1 MNKTIIVILILVVI
15 ALGGYF
21 LLRTPEVQAPGDEV
35 SETPTLE
42 TPAPNNTETPEMIVT
57 PTPSTDD
64 SSSVSQNI
72 VTYNDTGYSPSTLN
86 VKVGTTVTFIN
97 KSSLSMWPASAMH
110 PTHAVYPTTGGCLG
124 STFDACKAVLLDESW
139 SFKFDQAGNWKYH
152 DHLKPSVFGTIVVK

>member
-72 VTYNDTGYSPSTLN
+72 VTYSDTGYSPSTLN
-86 VKVGTTVTFIN
+86 VKVGDAVTFKN
-97 KSSLSMWPASAMH
+97 SSSLSMWTASAQH
-110 PTHAVYPTTGGCLG
+110 PTHAVYPTTGGCFG
-124 STFDACKAVLLDESW
+124 STFDACKGVLPGESW